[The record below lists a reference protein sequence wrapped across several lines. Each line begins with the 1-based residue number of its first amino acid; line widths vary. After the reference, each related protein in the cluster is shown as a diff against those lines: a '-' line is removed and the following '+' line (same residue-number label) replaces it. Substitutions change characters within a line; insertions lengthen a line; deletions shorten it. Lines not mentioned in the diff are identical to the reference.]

1 MLSAYPLQMLKDKSE
16 GHGPSPALNFKYDS
30 YNTRNYGKEKP
41 LVVPSFRGNYC
52 KNLMYVCVI
61 LLEFLS
67 LLSTMLSLPTAA
79 RIPSQWPVLVSVC
92 ICVWIRSFHYRH
104 LSRSTDSNLILFNSY
119 IVTHSLDKP

>member
-1 MLSAYPLQMLKDKSE
+1 MLAAYPLQMLKDKSE
-16 GHGPSPALNFKYDS
+16 GRGPSPALNFKYDS

-67 LLSTMLSLPTAA
+67 LLIQCSPSPQLPAFSHSGLFLSACA
-79 RIPSQWPVLVSVC
+79 YVCGFVLF
-92 ICVWIRSFHYRH
+92 IIDTFP
-104 LSRSTDSNLILFNSY
+104 DPQIA
-119 IVTHSLDKP
+119 I